1 MNDLKVITIN
11 GQLVTDSRDVAE
23 MIERRHDHLIR
34 DIKGYASI
42 LGASPNLGSENFFI
56 ESSYTNS
63 RNQEQPCYLLT
74 KKGCDMVA
82 NKMTGEKGVLFTAA
96 YVTKFDEMEKQV
108 TPPSSTTVLLQTA
121 LEHETKLVVFDE
133 RIGQLEDNMRMTGAQ
148 ESEIGRK
155 GRGKV
160 VGCLGGY
167 ESKAYQ
173 EISKKTFSQFWN
185 GFKRHFEI
193 PRYGELP
200 KKRFDEALSYI
211 QEWSPD
217 TTTRIE
223 INNLNKQ
230 QQIKFQEG
238 EAL

>member
-23 MIERRHDHLIR
+23 MVERRHADLIR
-34 DIKGYASI
+34 AIDGYCEI
-42 LGASPNLGSENFFI
+42 LENAKLRSQEFFI
-56 ESSYTNS
+56 ASDYKVEGNNKNYD
-63 RNQEQPCYLLT
+63 CYLLT

-108 TPPSSTTVLLQTA
+108 TPPTSTTVLLQTA

-133 RIGQLEDNMRMTGAQ
+133 RIGQLEDNMRMSGAQ

-167 ESKAYQ
+167 ESKAYL

-217 TTTRIE
+217 TSTRLE
-223 INNLNKQ
+223 INTLNNQQHINLEKS
-230 QQIKFQEG
+230 G
-238 EAL
+238 AR